1 MGRCTTCRYSDMTVT
16 SVRRAVV
23 LVLASAQGCMYVPAS
38 KGGRG
43 IELATDRS
51 RTRNANSDRG
61 GGFGPKVVEGKR
73 EPTRLIARDGTS
85 CVVSKKKF
93 DSTILGAPV
102 WCTWFDAD
110 R

>member
-1 MGRCTTCRYSDMTVT
+1 M
-16 SVRRAVV
+16 
-23 LVLASAQGCMYVPAS
+23 LVAAQGCMYIPAS

-43 IELATDRS
+43 IELATDRARVNKS
-51 RTRNANSDRG
+51 TRDDRT
-61 GGFGPKVVEGKR
+61 GGFGPKAVTGKR

-85 CVVSKKKF
+85 CVVSEKKF
-93 DSTILGAPV
+93 QSTALGTSI